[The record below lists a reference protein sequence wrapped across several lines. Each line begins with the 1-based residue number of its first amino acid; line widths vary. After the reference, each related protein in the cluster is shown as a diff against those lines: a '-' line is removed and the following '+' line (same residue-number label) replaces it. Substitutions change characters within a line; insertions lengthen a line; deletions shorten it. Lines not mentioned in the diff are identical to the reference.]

1 MLKKMNEKEMRN
13 ANGGSYCKVCGYSN
27 WNEWK
32 VMRHIASRHPAVVLR
47 TMWNLAT
54 SQANAND
61 LKLKFTFFLSVLFSV
76 CLEAFL
82 LFTSILNQKYASNSN
97 DI

>member
-32 VMRHIASRHPAVVLR
+32 VMRHIASVTR
-47 TMWNLAT
+47 
-54 SQANAND
+54 Q
-61 LKLKFTFFLSVLFSV
+61 LF
-76 CLEAFL
+76 
-82 LFTSILNQKYASNSN
+82 
-97 DI
+97 

>member
-1 MLKKMNEKEMRN
+1 MVYILNVRQPKLTNMSYDEQQQERMKKMNEKEMRN

-54 SQANAND
+54 SQANAIA
-61 LKLKFTFFLSVLFSV
+61 KL
-76 CLEAFL
+76 
-82 LFTSILNQKYASNSN
+82 IRG
-97 DI
+97 

>member
-13 ANGGSYCKVCGYSN
+13 ANGGSYCKICGYSN

-54 SQANAND
+54 SQANAIA
-61 LKLKFTFFLSVLFSV
+61 KL
-76 CLEAFL
+76 
-82 LFTSILNQKYASNSN
+82 IRG
-97 DI
+97 